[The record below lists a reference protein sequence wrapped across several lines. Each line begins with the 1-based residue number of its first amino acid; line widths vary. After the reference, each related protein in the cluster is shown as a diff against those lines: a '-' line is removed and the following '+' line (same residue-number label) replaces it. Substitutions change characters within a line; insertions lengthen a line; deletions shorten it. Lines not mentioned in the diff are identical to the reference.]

1 MLYEQLPPNA
11 SMGFML
17 FLPCMSLFFSIFIVI
32 IYSVHAHRGF
42 IFICYIACMG
52 GGVFRNIVYL
62 SNPIIKTSYVKVY
75 LNTIEQRHRND
86 VPDCFAH
93 A

>member
-1 MLYEQLPPNA
+1 MHIVA
-11 SMGFML
+11 L
-17 FLPCMSLFFSIFIVI
+17 FLSVI
-32 IYSVHAHRGF
+32 LHVW
-42 IFICYIACMG
+42 G